1 MKERERAIRREREIE
16 RESDRAI
23 KNGTKVLTERT
34 YFLENLFTFR
44 YVTIFIAES
53 HTIRYTYMFI
63 DIGLIYI
70 EIMFTARYSDATCE
84 KHDTNGKY
92 V

>member
-53 HTIRYTYMFI
+53 HTIRYI
-63 DIGLIYI
+63 CL
-70 EIMFTARYSDATCE
+70 
-84 KHDTNGKY
+84 
-92 V
+92 